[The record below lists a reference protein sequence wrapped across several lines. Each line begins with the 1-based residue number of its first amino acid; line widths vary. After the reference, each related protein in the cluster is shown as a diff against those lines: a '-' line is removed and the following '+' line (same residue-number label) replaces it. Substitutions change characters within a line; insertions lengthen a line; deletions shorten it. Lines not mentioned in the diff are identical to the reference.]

1 MTKQTRIAA
10 RLRTHLAKAT
20 LSAALVTPLI
30 ATLVAAPAAFAQPA
44 GHEYT
49 VTINNME
56 YGAMPDGAKVGDSI
70 VWVNRDSVLH
80 SVTARDHSFDI
91 RLNPG
96 QQATMK
102 LGGAGRIAI
111 YCLFHPNMR
120 ASLTVAAK

>member
-1 MTKQTRIAA
+1 MTGQTRIAA
-10 RLRTHLAKAT
+10 RLRAHLAKAT
-20 LSAALVTPLI
+20 LSAALVAPL
-30 ATLVAAPAAFAQPA
+30 ACFAQPA

-56 YGAMPDGAKVGDSI
+56 YGAMPEGAKIGDSI
-70 VWVNRDSVLH
+70 IWANRDSVLH

-102 LGGAGRIAI
+102 LGTAGRITF
-111 YCLFHPNMR
+111 YCLFHPSMR
-120 ASLTVAAK
+120 GSLTVAPK

>member
-1 MTKQTRIAA
+1 MTRQIRIAA
-10 RLRTHLAKAT
+10 RLRAHLAKGM
-20 LSAALVTPLI
+20 LSAALVAPLF
-30 ATLVAAPAAFAQPA
+30 AAPGASAQPA
-44 GHEYT
+44 GHDYT
-49 VTINNME
+49 VTINNMA

-70 VWVNRDSVLH
+70 IWVNRDSVLH